1 MKILQTGDWHLGSY
15 NGPTING
22 QNARFND
29 ICLCLDALVMRAMGE
44 QPDFIIIA
52 GDLFHQARVWSD
64 RGLRESQTAISYIR
78 QLESVA
84 PVIIVRG
91 TPNHDS
97 IEQYRSLETAF
108 EGDDSVHIFTKPE
121 VLKVYGYHGEK
132 LNVAALPGFDR
143 GYFRAKHPDLDKEE
157 ETAVFTKA
165 LENIIIGLKAQ
176 CEPGIPSVLV
186 GHYTITG
193 ANTESGQTAMF
204 AQYEPVVEPSTLR
217 AADFDLN
224 LFGHIHRPQQIEGCS
239 NAFYCGAVSQLN
251 FNDEGQKRGFY
262 LHSIH
267 EVPTH
272 EPGAE
277 PPIPAYGHAFVELPT
292 REFKTIRLE
301 DGDIKATNEGLDIIR
316 RYDVAGKIVRVLY
329 NCTDENNKALNKT
342 MLEQRLY
349 ELGAFWVQE
358 ITPEKIS
365 ITVSKDSLDGET
377 GPEENLKAYLEE
389 KGAPEADAGRII
401 ERARPIISEAEE
413 AHMTAHTSG
422 VFLPVEIEVKNY
434 RNYREEKFSYEGI
447 RFCTINGANG
457 AGKSSLFMD
466 ALCDALFEE
475 TREGD
480 IGGWISNDQEARSG
494 IIKFTFKLGEATY
507 RVTRTRMKSGKATL
521 NLAENVDGEWVDRS
535 KEKFRDTQAEILNV
549 IGMDSLT
556 LKATALIMQDQYGL
570 FLTAD
575 KEARMTILGNILGLG
590 AYGDMEEIAARKLTD
605 TNREIRIT
613 QEKAADIT
621 EATPDEEE
629 LKEAIS
635 EREEI
640 VKRLESEIA
649 AKRSEADGMKLAIST
664 MEEAQKRA
672 AKLED
677 RIGTAIAKR
686 AAATT
691 QISKQKEIVADA
703 DCILEMREEIEAAVE
718 EHKRLLAR
726 EKELLAAIGDY
737 KSLKKQIRADSD
749 AALSAML
756 TAQDYRH
763 KQYAVDSKCII
774 PLQETLEKEPE
785 LAEAHKQYAAAQ
797 AEYESIR
804 SKGDAWRE
812 AQAAV
817 AAALSDVTQARM
829 IGVSRVNA
837 AEDGLS
843 HLRKRAQLLEE
854 NACPHAET
862 VRCAFLKD
870 ALEAKESI
878 PDAEAALEERKQ
890 QARKTLDE
898 AQETLEAAKRDVPK
912 DYTPEAEKEAIAR
925 LRALEGS
932 EKQYI
937 ELAAKKKELEAAQ
950 ERSADLGKMK
960 REAEARFKEL
970 DEKVQA
976 NKRRVEEIGEPVKEY
991 EEIQERIGKLAR
1003 AVDAANRIPV
1013 AEEKKTT
1020 AEARI
1025 KEITAEIEA
1034 LDAETKELTEERAEE
1049 LAKTAGSQEMVQK
1062 YESAMK
1068 TIKGDEACMQAANME
1083 IGAIKESLKKA
1094 EQARKQVEELMQQAA
1109 VLGTEAAD
1117 LEILKTA
1124 FSQDGIPHNIVRSII
1139 PIFEATATNILGQM
1153 SGGHMSVEF
1162 VMEKTLKSNSK
1173 KEVTALDVVVNDA
1186 LTGRLPYTSRSGGE
1200 RVKAALAVILAL
1212 AEIKNTKASV
1222 QPGFLFIDEPAFLD
1236 NQGVEAYCDALEAIQ
1251 RRYPHL
1257 IVMAI
1262 THDMEF
1268 KARFPQSITVTKDET
1283 GSHIRMD

>member
-1 MKILQTGDWHLGSY
+1 MKILHTGDWHLGSY

-29 ICLCLDALVMRAMGE
+29 ICLCLDALVMRAISE

-78 QLESVA
+78 QLEAVA

-108 EGDDSVHIFTKPE
+108 AGDDSVIIFTQPE
-121 VLKVYGYHGEK
+121 VLKVHGYHGAK

-157 ETAVFTKA
+157 ETQVFTKA

-204 AQYEPVVEPSTLR
+204 AQYEPVMEPSTLR

-267 EVPTH
+267 DVIVH
-272 EPGAE
+272 EPGTV
-277 PPIPAYGHAFVELPT
+277 PPIPAYGHAFMELPT
-292 REFKTIRLE
+292 REFKTIRL
-301 DGDIKATNEGLDIIR
+301 DDADIEGFNSGTSKLHGE
-316 RYDVAGKIVRVLY
+316 DVAGKIVRVLY
-329 NCTDENNKALNKT
+329 NCTDEHNKALNKT
-342 MLEQRLY
+342 LMERDLY
-349 ELGAFWVQE
+349 DAGAFWVQE

-365 ITVSKDSLDGET
+365 ITVSKDNLDGET
-377 GPEENLKAYLEE
+377 GPEDNLKAYLED
-389 KGAPEADAGRII
+389 KGVPDADAGRIV

-434 RNYREEKFSYEGI
+434 RNYREEKFNYEGI
-447 RFCTINGANG
+447 RFCTINGSNG

-466 ALCDALFEE
+466 AMCDALFEE

-480 IGGWISNDQEARSG
+480 IGGWISNDPEARSG
-494 IIKFTFKLGEATY
+494 IIKFTFRLGEATY
-507 RVTRTRMKSGKATL
+507 RVTRTRTKSGKATL
-521 NLAENVDGEWVDRS
+521 NLAELVDGEWVDRS

-590 AYGDMEEIAARKLTD
+590 AYSDMEEIASKRLTD

-613 QEKAADIT
+613 LEKAADLDA
-621 EATPDEEE
+621 ATPDEEK
-629 LKEAIS
+629 LKKAIS
-635 EREEI
+635 EKEVIIKWYE
-640 VKRLESEIA
+640 KDIA
-649 AKRSEADGMKLAIST
+649 AKRSEADSMKLAIST

-677 RIGTAIAKR
+677 RITMAIAKR
-686 AAATT
+686 AASTT
-691 QISKQKEIVADA
+691 QRVKQKSIVAEA
-703 DCILEMREEIEAAVE
+703 DSFLETRQSLEAAVE

-726 EKELLAAIGDY
+726 EKELLAAKGEYD
-737 KSLKKQIRADSD
+737 SLNAQIRADSD
-749 AALSAML
+749 AARVARI
-756 TAQDYRH
+756 TAQDYGI
-763 KQYAVDSKCII
+763 KIEELLKKTINPLKAIVDR
-774 PLQETLEKEPE
+774 EPE
-785 LAEAHKQYAAAQ
+785 LINAHADYVASK
-797 AEYESIR
+797 AEYEEIVE
-804 SKGDAWRE
+804 KGKRQKE
-812 AQAAV
+812 AKAAV
-817 AAALSDVTQARM
+817 KDAESNLRATKNEWHFTVRQAEETVERLEAAA
-829 IGVSRVNA
+829 
-837 AEDGLS
+837 
-843 HLRKRAQLLEE
+843 KRITE
-854 NACPHAET
+854 NNCPHAET
-862 VRCAFLKD
+862 VQCVFLKD
-870 ALEAKESI
+870 AIEAKNAL
-878 PDAEAALEERKQ
+878 PDARQRLAG
-890 QARKTLDE
+890 
-898 AQETLEAAKRDVPK
+898 AQEEEKNAVADALAALEAAKAAVPT
-912 DYTPEAEKEAIAR
+912 DYSLELELHASNVLADLEEEETQY
-925 LRALEGS
+925 RALES
-932 EKQYI
+932 IKIQ
-937 ELAAKKKELEAAQ
+937 LDAAN
-950 ERSADLGKMK
+950 ERIADLGKSK
-960 REAEARFKEL
+960 EEAEDRFKEL

-976 NKRRVEEIGEPVKEY
+976 NKRRIEEIGEQIKEY
-991 EEIQERIGKLAR
+991 DEVQERIANLAR
-1003 AVDAANRIPV
+1003 KVEAANQIPV
-1013 AEEKKTT
+1013 ALEKKAT

-1025 KEITAEIEA
+1025 KEITAEIET
-1034 LDAETKELTEERAEE
+1034 LDTEMKELTEERAEE
-1049 LAKTAGSQEMVQK
+1049 LRKTVGSQEMEQK
-1062 YESAMK
+1062 YVSAMN
-1068 TIKGDEACMQAANME
+1068 TIKGEEACMQAENMQ
-1083 IGAIKESLKKA
+1083 IGAIKESLKKS
-1094 EQARKQVEELMQQAA
+1094 EQARKQVEELMQKAA
-1109 VLGTEAAD
+1109 ELGTEAAD
-1117 LEILKTA
+1117 LDILKTA

-1222 QPGFLFIDEPAFLD
+1222 QPGFLALDEPPFLD
-1236 NQGVEAYCDALEAIQ
+1236 SQGVEAYCDALEAIQ

-1257 IVMAI
+1257 LVMAI
-1262 THDMEF
+1262 THDEEF
-1268 KARFPQSITVTKDET
+1268 KARFPQSITVYKDET

>member
-22 QNARFND
+22 QNARSND
-29 ICLCLDALVMRAMGE
+29 ICLCLDALVMRAMSE

-78 QLESVA
+78 QLEAVA

-121 VLKVYGYHGEK
+121 VLKVYGYHHGTV

-143 GYFRAKHPDLDKEE
+143 GYFRANHPDLDKEE

-176 CEPGIPSVLV
+176 CEPGILSVLV
-186 GHYTITG
+186 GHYTVTG

-224 LFGHIHRPQQIEGCS
+224 LFGHIHRPQQVEGCR
-239 NAFYCGAVSQLN
+239 NTFYCGAVSQLN
-251 FNDEGQKRGFY
+251 FNDENQRRGFY
-262 LHSIH
+262 LHRID
-267 EVPTH
+267 EVPGM
-272 EPGAE
+272 EPQ
-277 PPIPAYGHAFVELPT
+277 ILAYGHAFVELPT

-316 RYDVAGKIVRVLY
+316 RYDVKGKIVRVLY
-329 NCTDENNKALNKT
+329 NCTDEHNKALNKT

-389 KGAPEADAGRII
+389 KGVPEADAGRIV

-447 RFCTINGANG
+447 RFCTINGSNG

-466 ALCDALFEE
+466 AMCDALFEE

-480 IGGWISNDQEARSG
+480 IGGWISNDPEARSG
-494 IIKFTFKLGEATY
+494 IIKFTFKLGDATY

-521 NLAENVDGEWVDRS
+521 NLAELVDGEWVDRS

-590 AYGDMEEIAARKLTD
+590 AYSDMEEIAAKRLTD

-621 EATPDEEE
+621 EATPDEEK
-629 LKEAIS
+629 LKKAIS

-691 QISKQKEIVADA
+691 QIIKQKEIVEDA
-703 DCILEMREEIEAAVE
+703 DCILEMREKIEAAVE

-726 EKELLAAIGDY
+726 EKELLAAKGEYD
-737 KSLKKQIRADSD
+737 SLKTQIKADSD
-749 AALSAML
+749 AARVARI
-756 TAQDYRH
+756 TAQDYGI
-763 KQYAVDSKCII
+763 KKEELFKKTINPLKAIVDR
-774 PLQETLEKEPE
+774 EPE
-785 LAEAHKQYAAAQ
+785 LLNAHADYVASK
-797 AEYESIR
+797 AEYEEIVE
-804 SKGDAWRE
+804 KGKRQKE
-812 AQAAV
+812 AKAAV
-817 AAALSDVTQARM
+817 TDAESNLKVTKSERHTDVRQAELTVERMEAAAKRL
-829 IGVSRVNA
+829 
-837 AEDGLS
+837 AE
-843 HLRKRAQLLEE
+843 
-854 NACPHAET
+854 NNCPHAET
-862 VRCAFLKD
+862 VQCVFLKD
-870 ALEAKESI
+870 AIEAKNALPDARKRLAESQEEEKNAVADALAALEAAKAAVPTDYSLELELHASNVL
-878 PDAEAALEERKQ
+878 AALEEEETQYRALESTK
-890 QARKTLDE
+890 
-898 AQETLEAAKRDVPK
+898 AQLNAAYERMDDIVK
-912 DYTPEAEKEAIAR
+912 AEKEA
-925 LRALEGS
+925 
-932 EKQYI
+932 
-937 ELAAKKKELEAAQ
+937 
-950 ERSADLGKMK
+950 
-960 REAEARFKEL
+960 EARHTEL
-970 DEKVQA
+970 DEKTQA
-976 NKRRVEEIGEPVKEY
+976 NKRRVEEIGEQIKEY

-1003 AVDAANRIPV
+1003 KVDAANRIPV

-1020 AEARI
+1020 AEVRI

-1034 LDAETKELTEERAEE
+1034 LDAEMKELTEERAEE
-1049 LAKTAGSQEMVQK
+1049 LAKTEGSQEMVQK
-1062 YESAMK
+1062 YESTMN

-1094 EQARKQVEELMQQAA
+1094 EQARKQVKELMEQAA
-1109 VLGTEAAD
+1109 ELGTEAAD
-1117 LEILKTA
+1117 LDILKTA

>member
-29 ICLCLDALVMRAMGE
+29 ICLCLDALVMRAISE

-52 GDLFHQARVWSD
+52 GDVFHQARVWSD

-78 QLESVA
+78 QLEAVA

-108 EGDDSVHIFTKPE
+108 ESDDSVHIFTKPE

-176 CEPGIPSVLV
+176 CEPGTPSVLV

-262 LHSIH
+262 LHSID
-267 EVPTH
+267 EVPGT
-272 EPGAE
+272 E

-389 KGAPEADAGRII
+389 KGVPEADAGRIV

-447 RFCTINGANG
+447 RFCTINGSNG

-466 ALCDALFEE
+466 AMCDALFEE

-480 IGGWISNDQEARSG
+480 IGGWISNDPEARSG
-494 IIKFTFKLGEATY
+494 IIKFTFRLGEATY

-521 NLAENVDGEWVDRS
+521 NLAELVDGEWLDRS

-590 AYGDMEEIAARKLTD
+590 AYGDMEEIAAKRLTD

-613 QEKAADIT
+613 LEKAADIT
-621 EATPDEEE
+621 ASTPDEEVVKMDICSNE
-629 LKEAIS
+629 EALAQIT
-635 EREEI
+635 EE
-640 VKRLESEIA
+640 V
-649 AKRSEADGMKLAIST
+649 EADKSKADSMKLAIAT
-664 MEEAQKRA
+664 IEEAQKRA

-677 RIGTAIAKR
+677 RIGTAVAKR
-686 AAATT
+686 VAATS
-691 QISKQKEIVADA
+691 QISKQKVVVSDA
-703 DCILEMREEIEAAVE
+703 ECILEMREEIEAAVE

-726 EKELLAAIGDY
+726 EKELLTAKGEYD
-737 KSLKKQIRADSD
+737 SLKVQIRADSD
-749 AALSAML
+749 AARNAML
-756 TAQDYRH
+756 TAQEYRH
-763 KQYAVDSKCII
+763 KQAEVDRKSII
-774 PLQETLEKEPE
+774 PLTETLEKAEE
-785 LAEAHKQYAAAQ
+785 LEKAHE
-797 AEYESIR
+797 EYEEAKKKLEST
-804 SKGDAWRE
+804 KLAGDKWRE
-812 AQAAV
+812 AKIAV
-817 AAALSDVTQARM
+817 ADAESNLKYEKLEWHTTVRQAEITVERLES
-829 IGVSRVNA
+829 VA
-837 AEDGLS
+837 
-843 HLRKRAQLLEE
+843 KRLEE
-854 NACPHAET
+854 NNCPHAET
-862 VRCAFLKD
+862 VQCVFLKD
-870 ALEAKESI
+870 AIEAKNAIPDAQKKLADAREGEKNAVDAALLALEAAKAAVPTNYEPIDEDIAMSIVEKLEAKE
-878 PDAEAALEERKQ
+878 R
-890 QARKTLDE
+890 
-898 AQETLEAAKRDVPK
+898 
-912 DYTPEAEKEAIAR
+912 
-925 LRALEGS
+925 
-932 EKQYI
+932 QYNS
-937 ELAAKKKELEAAQ
+937 LAAARVELEAAE
-950 ERSADLGKMK
+950 ERVADLGKSK

-976 NKRRVEEIGEPVKEY
+976 NKRRIEEIGEQIKEY
-991 EEIQERIGKLAR
+991 DEVQERIANFAR
-1003 AVDAANRIPV
+1003 KVEAANQIPV
-1013 AEEKKTT
+1013 AEEKKAT

-1025 KEITAEIEA
+1025 REIAAEIEA
-1034 LDAETKELTEERAEE
+1034 LDTEMEELTAEREEE
-1049 LAKTAGSQEMVQK
+1049 LAKTIGSKELEAEYNAVTERVKNGENIMR
-1062 YESAMK
+1062 ALIMK
-1068 TIKGDEACMQAANME
+1068 
-1083 IGAIKESLKKA
+1083 IGATREKLKKA
-1094 EQARKQVEELMQQAA
+1094 EQAREQVEELMQKAA
-1109 VLGTEAAD
+1109 ELGTEAAD

-1222 QPGFLFIDEPAFLD
+1222 QPGFLMIDEAPFLD
-1236 NQGVEAYCDALEAIQ
+1236 SEGTQAYCDALEAIQ
-1251 RRYPHL
+1251 KRYPHL
-1257 IVMAI
+1257 IIMAI
-1262 THDMEF
+1262 THDPEY
-1268 KARFPQSITVTKDET
+1268 KARFPQSLTVYKDET

>member
-1 MKILQTGDWHLGSY
+1 MKIIHTGDWHLGSY

-52 GDLFHQARVWSD
+52 GDVFHQARVWSD

-78 QLESVA
+78 QLEAVA

-121 VLKVYGYHGEK
+121 VLKVYGYHHGTV

-143 GYFRAKHPDLDKEE
+143 GFFRAKHPDLDKEE

-176 CEPGIPSVLV
+176 CEPGTPSVLV

-262 LHSIH
+262 LHSID
-267 EVPTH
+267 EVPGT
-272 EPGAE
+272 E

-316 RYDVAGKIVRVLY
+316 RYDVEGKIVRVLY

-342 MLEQRLY
+342 MMEQRLY

-365 ITVSKDSLDGET
+365 ITVSKDSLDEET

-389 KGAPEADAGRII
+389 KEVPEADAGRIV

-447 RFCTINGANG
+447 RFCTINGSNG

-466 ALCDALFEE
+466 AMCDALFEE

-480 IGGWISNDQEARSG
+480 IGGWISNDPEARSG
-494 IIKFTFKLGEATY
+494 IIKFTFKLGDATY

-521 NLAENVDGEWVDRS
+521 NLAEMVDGEWVDRS

-590 AYGDMEEIAARKLTD
+590 AYGDMEEIAARRLTD
-605 TNREIRIT
+605 ANRSIRFT
-613 QEKAADIT
+613 QEKAADIKANIPDT
-621 EATPDEEE
+621 DKLKDDIAANEATQEWLDKQITEKRTKAESMKLRLSTMEEAFKRVAKLTDKISSAIGKKAATTEQIEKQKAILHDADFILSRKDEIEKAVEEYKVLIDLEKDLIAAKCEYDALEAQVRADREAARNAMLSAQDYRKKQEEIFTRTVKPLQERLNQREE
-629 LKEAIS
+629 LEKAHEEYEEAKRNL
-635 EREEI
+635 EALKLAGDKWREAKVAVADAETNLKFKHLELDADVRQAELE
-640 VKRLESEIA
+640 VKRLES
-649 AKRSEADGMKLAIST
+649 
-664 MEEAQKRA
+664 
-672 AKLED
+672 
-677 RIGTAIAKR
+677 
-686 AAATT
+686 
-691 QISKQKEIVADA
+691 
-703 DCILEMREEIEAAVE
+703 
-718 EHKRLLAR
+718 
-726 EKELLAAIGDY
+726 
-737 KSLKKQIRADSD
+737 
-749 AALSAML
+749 SAMRL
-756 TAQDYRH
+756 KD
-763 KQYAVDSKCII
+763 
-774 PLQETLEKEPE
+774 
-785 LAEAHKQYAAAQ
+785 
-797 AEYESIR
+797 
-804 SKGDAWRE
+804 
-812 AQAAV
+812 
-817 AAALSDVTQARM
+817 
-829 IGVSRVNA
+829 N
-837 AEDGLS
+837 
-843 HLRKRAQLLEE
+843 
-854 NACPHAET
+854 NCPHAET
-862 VRCAFLKD
+862 VQCVFLKD
-870 ALEAKESI
+870 AIDAKN
-878 PDAEAALEERKQ
+878 AL
-890 QARKTLDE
+890 
-898 AQETLEAAKRDVPK
+898 
-912 DYTPEAEKEAIAR
+912 PEAEKKLLKAKDNAENELSAAACAVKAAKSAVPTNYKPIDEDIATSIVEK
-925 LRALEGS
+925 LEVKETLFS
-932 EKQYI
+932 S
-937 ELAAKKKELEAAQ
+937 LAAAQAELDAA
-950 ERSADLGKMK
+950 ENRIADIGKSM
-960 REAEARFKEL
+960 EDAEARHKEL
-970 DEKVQA
+970 DEKMQA
-976 NKRRVEEIGEPVKEY
+976 NRLRATELLVKISEYDGVQEKLVELSQYVEEVK
-991 EEIQERIGKLAR
+991 K
-1003 AVDAANRIPV
+1003 IPV
-1013 AEEKKTT
+1013 AEEKKAT
-1020 AEARI
+1020 AEIRI
-1025 KEITAEIEA
+1025 KEIVEEANALATEITELIEERREENEKANGREDLETEYKSIVESIQRDEDLKRTTNMSLGADREKLREAEKAQKEIE
-1034 LDAETKELTEERAEE
+1034 
-1049 LAKTAGSQEMVQK
+1049 G
-1062 YESAMK
+1062 
-1068 TIKGDEACMQAANME
+1068 
-1083 IGAIKESLKKA
+1083 
-1094 EQARKQVEELMQQAA
+1094 LMQKAA
-1109 VLGTEAAD
+1109 ELGTEAAD
-1117 LEILKTA
+1117 LDILKTA

-1222 QPGFLFIDEPAFLD
+1222 QPGFLALDEPPFLD
-1236 NQGVEAYCDALEAIQ
+1236 SQGVEAYCDALEAIQ

-1257 IVMAI
+1257 LVMAI
-1262 THDMEF
+1262 THDEEF
-1268 KARFPQSITVTKDET
+1268 KARFPQSITVYKDET

>member
-1 MKILQTGDWHLGSY
+1 MKILHTGDWHLGSY

-22 QNARFND
+22 QNARSND
-29 ICLCLDALVMRAMGE
+29 ICLCLDALVMRAISE

-78 QLESVA
+78 QLEAVA

-108 EGDDSVHIFTKPE
+108 AGDDSVIIFTEPG

-176 CEPGIPSVLV
+176 CEPGILSVLV
-186 GHYTITG
+186 GHYTVTG

-224 LFGHIHRPQQIEGCS
+224 LFGHIHRPQQVEGCR
-239 NAFYCGAVSQLN
+239 NTFYCGAVSQLN
-251 FNDEGQKRGFY
+251 FNDENQRRGFY
-262 LHSIH
+262 LHRID
-267 EVPTH
+267 EVPGM
-272 EPGAE
+272 EPQ
-277 PPIPAYGHAFVELPT
+277 ILAYGHAFVELPT

-316 RYDVAGKIVRVLY
+316 RYDVKGKIVRVLY

-365 ITVSKDSLDGET
+365 ITVSKDNLDGET

-389 KGAPEADAGRII
+389 KGVPEADAGRIV

-413 AHMTAHTSG
+413 AHITAHTSG

-447 RFCTINGANG
+447 RFCTINGSNG

-466 ALCDALFEE
+466 AMCDALFEE

-480 IGGWISNDQEARSG
+480 IGGWISNDPEARSG

-521 NLAENVDGEWVDRS
+521 NLAELVDGEWVDRS

-590 AYGDMEEIAARKLTD
+590 AYSDMEEVAAKRLTD

-613 QEKAADIT
+613 LEKAADIT
-621 EATPDEEE
+621 ASTPDEEVVKMDICSNE
-629 LKEAIS
+629 EALAQIT
-635 EREEI
+635 EE
-640 VKRLESEIA
+640 V
-649 AKRSEADGMKLAIST
+649 EADKSKADSMKLAISS
-664 MEEAQKRA
+664 MEEAEKRV

-677 RIGTAIAKR
+677 RITMAIAKR

-691 QISKQKEIVADA
+691 QHVKQKAIVAEA
-703 DCILEMREEIEAAVE
+703 DSFLETRQSLEAAVE

-726 EKELLAAIGDY
+726 EKELLAAMGEYD
-737 KSLKKQIRADSD
+737 SLSAQIRADSD
-749 AALSAML
+749 AARVARI
-756 TAQDYRH
+756 TAQDYGN
-763 KQYAVDSKCII
+763 KKEELFKKTINPLKAIVDR
-774 PLQETLEKEPE
+774 EPE
-785 LAEAHKQYAAAQ
+785 LLNAHADYVASK
-797 AEYESIR
+797 AEYEEIIE
-804 SKGDAWRE
+804 KGKRQKE
-812 AQAAV
+812 AKAAV
-817 AAALSDVTQARM
+817 TDAESNLKVTKSERHMDVRQAELTVERLEAAAKRL
-829 IGVSRVNA
+829 
-837 AEDGLS
+837 AE
-843 HLRKRAQLLEE
+843 
-854 NACPHAET
+854 NNCPHAET
-862 VRCAFLKD
+862 VQCVFLKD
-870 ALEAKESI
+870 AIEAKNALPDARKRLAEAQEEEKNAVADALAALEAAKAAVPTDYSLDLELHASNVL
-878 PDAEAALEERKQ
+878 AALEE
-890 QARKTLDE
+890 E
-898 AQETLEAAKRDVPK
+898 ETQ
-912 DYTPEAEKEAIAR
+912 Y
-925 LRALEGS
+925 RALES
-932 EKQYI
+932 IKVQ
-937 ELAAKKKELEAAQ
+937 LDAAN
-950 ERSADLGKMK
+950 ERIADLGKSK
-960 REAEARFKEL
+960 KEAEDRFKEL

-976 NKRRVEEIGEPVKEY
+976 NKRRIEEIGEQIKEY
-991 EEIQERIGKLAR
+991 NEVQERIANLAR
-1003 AVDAANRIPV
+1003 KVEAANQIPV
-1013 AEEKKTT
+1013 AVEKKAT
-1020 AEARI
+1020 AEVRI
-1025 KEITAEIEA
+1025 REIAAEIEA
-1034 LDAETKELTEERAEE
+1034 LDTEMEELTAEREEE
-1049 LAKTAGSQEMVQK
+1049 LAKTIGSKELQAEYNTVTERVKNGENIMR
-1062 YESAMK
+1062 ALIMK
-1068 TIKGDEACMQAANME
+1068 
-1083 IGAIKESLKKA
+1083 IGATREKLKKA
-1094 EQARKQVEELMQQAA
+1094 EQAREQVEELMQKAA
-1109 VLGTEAAD
+1109 ELGTEAAD

-1173 KEVTALDVVVNDA
+1173 KEVTALDIIINDSV
-1186 LTGRLPYTSRSGGE
+1186 TGRLPYMSRSGGE

-1212 AEIKNTKASV
+1212 AEIKSTKAGV
-1222 QPGFLFIDEPAFLD
+1222 QTGFLFIDEPPFLD
-1236 NQGVEAYCDALEAIQ
+1236 AAGVSAYCDALEAIQ
-1251 RRYPHL
+1251 ARYTNL
-1257 IVMAI
+1257 KVMAI
-1262 THDMEF
+1262 THDPEM
-1268 KARFPQSITVTKDET
+1268 KSRFPQSVDVVKTAD
-1283 GSHIRMD
+1283 GSKVIYS

>member
-1 MKILQTGDWHLGSY
+1 MKILHTGDWHLGSY

-29 ICLCLDALVMRAMGE
+29 ICLCLDALVMRAIGE

-52 GDLFHQARVWSD
+52 GDVFHQARVWSD

-78 QLESVA
+78 QLEAVA

-108 EGDDSVHIFTKPE
+108 SGDDSVIIFTEPE
-121 VLKVYGYHGEK
+121 VLKVHGYHGAK

-143 GYFRAKHPDLDKEE
+143 GFFRAKHPDLDKEE

-186 GHYTITG
+186 GHYTVTG

-217 AADFDLN
+217 AAGFDLN
-224 LFGHIHRPQQIEGCS
+224 LFGHIHRPQEVEGS
-239 NAFYCGAVSQLN
+239 PNTFYCGAVSQLN

-267 EVPTH
+267 EVLLH
-272 EPGAE
+272 EPGAV
-277 PPIPAYGHAFVELPT
+277 PPIPAYGHAFLELPT
-292 REFKTIRLE
+292 REFKTIRL
-301 DGDIKATNEGLDIIR
+301 DDADIEGFNSGTSKL
-316 RYDVAGKIVRVLY
+316 YGEDVAGKIVRVLY
-329 NCTDENNKALNKT
+329 NCTDEHNKALNKT
-342 MLEQRLY
+342 LMEQDLY
-349 ELGAFWVQE
+349 DAGAFWVQE

-365 ITVSKDSLDGET
+365 ITVSKNSLDGET

-389 KGAPEADAGRII
+389 KGVPEADAGRIV

-466 ALCDALFEE
+466 AMCDALFEE

-480 IGGWISNDQEARSG
+480 IGGWIRNDPEARSG
-494 IIKFTFKLGEATY
+494 IIKFTFRLGEATY
-507 RVTRTRMKSGKATL
+507 RVTRTRTKSGKATL
-521 NLAENVDGEWVDRS
+521 NLAELVDGEWLDRS

-590 AYGDMEEIAARKLTD
+590 AYGDMEEIAAKRLTD

-613 QEKAADIT
+613 LEKAADIT
-621 EATPDEEE
+621 ASTPDEEVVKMDICSNE
-629 LKEAIS
+629 EALAQLT
-635 EREEI
+635 EE
-640 VKRLESEIA
+640 V
-649 AKRSEADGMKLAIST
+649 EADKSKADSMKLAISSI
-664 MEEAQKRA
+664 EEAEKRA

-677 RIGTAIAKR
+677 RISTAIAKR

-691 QISKQKEIVADA
+691 QRVKQKAIVAEA
-703 DCILEMREEIEAAVE
+703 DSFLETRQSLEAAVE

-726 EKELLAAIGDY
+726 EKGLLAAMGEYD
-737 KSLKKQIRADSD
+737 SLSAQIRADSD
-749 AALSAML
+749 AARVARI
-756 TAQDYRH
+756 TAQDYGI
-763 KQYAVDSKCII
+763 KKEELFKKTINPLKAIVDR
-774 PLQETLEKEPE
+774 EPE
-785 LAEAHKQYAAAQ
+785 LLNAHADYVASK
-797 AEYESIR
+797 AEYEEIVE
-804 SKGDAWRE
+804 KGKRQKE
-812 AQAAV
+812 AKAAV
-817 AAALSDVTQARM
+817 TDAESNLKVTKSERHMDVRQAELTVERLEAAAKRL
-829 IGVSRVNA
+829 
-837 AEDGLS
+837 AE
-843 HLRKRAQLLEE
+843 
-854 NACPHAET
+854 NNCPHAET
-862 VRCAFLKD
+862 VRCVFLKD
-870 ALEAKESI
+870 AIEAKNAL
-878 PDAEAALEERKQ
+878 PDARKRL
-890 QARKTLDE
+890 AE
-898 AQETLEAAKRDVPK
+898 AQEEEKNAVADALAALEAAKAAVPT
-912 DYTPEAEKEAIAR
+912 DYSLELELHASNVLEALEEEETQY
-925 LRALEGS
+925 RALES
-932 EKQYI
+932 IKVQ
-937 ELAAKKKELEAAQ
+937 LDAAN
-950 ERSADLGKMK
+950 ERIADLGKSK
-960 REAEARFKEL
+960 KEAEERFKEL
-970 DEKVQA
+970 DEKIQA
-976 NKRRVEEIGEPVKEY
+976 NKRRIEEIGEQIKEY
-991 EEIQERIGKLAR
+991 HEVQERIANLAR
-1003 AVDAANRIPV
+1003 KVEAANQIPV
-1013 AEEKKTT
+1013 AEEKKAT

-1025 KEITAEIEA
+1025 MEIAAEIEA
-1034 LDAETKELTEERAEE
+1034 LDTEMEELTAEREEE
-1049 LAKTAGSQEMVQK
+1049 LAKTTGSKELQAEYNAVTERVKNGENIMR
-1062 YESAMK
+1062 ALIMK
-1068 TIKGDEACMQAANME
+1068 
-1083 IGAIKESLKKA
+1083 IGATREKLKKA
-1094 EQARKQVEELMQQAA
+1094 EQAREQVEELMQKAA
-1109 VLGTEAAD
+1109 ELGTEAAD

-1222 QPGFLFIDEPAFLD
+1222 QPGFLMIDEAPFLD
-1236 NQGVEAYCDALEAIQ
+1236 SEGTQAYCDALEAIQ
-1251 RRYPHL
+1251 KRYPHL
-1257 IVMAI
+1257 IIMAI
-1262 THDMEF
+1262 THDPEY
-1268 KARFPQSITVTKDET
+1268 KARFPQSLTVYKDET